1 MNDLATLH
9 ALFAPVPWINDFRV
23 VQESDA
29 RFTVHCVTDEDCC
42 IDDLRALLN
51 ESAPNLA
58 ARVEPRIVPELSP
71 TVAAPDGAAKDGVP
85 AIRDAAAVPGL
96 AELPRTLP
104 ETLRRAA
111 QNAQAGAIVHL
122 APDGAEKRQSFADL
136 LAEAEAVCGGLLR
149 FGLKAGDSAL
159 LLLDDSAEVLPAFW
173 GCLLAGI
180 KPAIA
185 PIPPTFSGENR
196 GLDQLC
202 HVWRLLDG
210 PLVITSAEL
219 IESVQTLSARLG
231 VEQLRCAEIAS
242 LMSSPPANEVWS
254 GQPGETA
261 FFCLTSGSTGVP
273 KCIMLTHANI
283 IQRAHGAN
291 VLCGHSAQDVI
302 LNWLPFD
309 HIGSISDWHL
319 RCVLLGCRMV
329 YAGKGTVI
337 TRPLNWLDLIDKY
350 RVTDTWAPNFAYSL
364 VCNALT
370 ALRADQK
377 SPPNWDLS
385 CVNGMLTAGESVSP
399 MVIQPFLAELAPFG
413 LLPTAI
419 RPAFGMAELGSG
431 ITYRV
436 ATKDRPLKFHSVARQ
451 MAPGRPNAASPD
463 AANASTFTSLGP
475 PIPGVGI
482 RIVNEE
488 QQVVLEN
495 VVGNLQVRGTAVS
508 PGYYRNPEANCV
520 FRADGWFDSG
530 DMGFLSEG
538 ELVITGR
545 AKESIIIRGVN
556 YACSEIEEA
565 VNSVPGVEPSFTA
578 ACAVQRAGAGREEL
592 AVFFHTAADEDRR
605 RAEILREVQQYLVRQ
620 MGVRADFLLPVPK
633 ETIPK
638 TAIGKLQRGELSR
651 RFAEGQFNAV
661 LASVAELQRGH
672 DGSREAQIPNGEIEK
687 QVAAI
692 WKEVLGLEQIGV
704 QDNLFDLGGDSLLLT
719 GMHIKL
725 QQQFGPRITLVEM
738 FNYPTI
744 QALAKFISRSS
755 GGNVGGRTSEHQ
767 TRRKQRDLGRNV
779 TPAANDVAVIGMAC
793 RFPGAGDLNQFWRN
807 LCAGVEST
815 QFFSEEEVL
824 AAGVDPKLVRDP
836 NYVKVSAVLPDIEWF
851 DARFFGIT
859 PRDAVLMDP
868 QQRVLLECAW
878 EAFEVA
884 GYNPQTHP
892 GSVGVYAGAVM
903 NTYLL
908 NNLLPARSFQS
919 PGDASEILTLDS
931 WGGFRV
937 MITNDKDYLPTRIS
951 YKLNL
956 RGPSVNVQ
964 TACSTTLVAIH
975 MAAEAVLNGE
985 CDMALAG
992 GVSIKVPQ
1000 EAGYLFLDDMIVS
1013 PDGHCRAFDARAQG
1027 TIFGNGAGMVL
1038 LKRLDEAIEDGDHIF
1053 AVIKGS
1059 AINNDG
1065 SGKVGYLAPSQEGVA
1080 AVVSDALERSG
1091 VDPRTIGFV
1100 EAHGTGTALGD
1111 PIELGA
1117 MAQAFRAGTSETA
1130 FCAVGSVKTNVGHLQ
1145 IASGVAGF
1153 IKAALALYHRQIPAT
1168 LHFENPNPRID
1179 FENSPFFVNTSLQEW
1194 SRAEQPLRAGVN
1206 SMGIGGTNA
1215 HVVLE
1220 EAPAQQRSTGAP
1232 PRQHLLPISARTPT
1246 ALRALIGRYRDALE
1260 QFDDASLPNV
1270 CFTAA
1275 VGRVHFGERFTAIG
1289 STIAELKSA
1298 LVTALS
1304 QSESDSGAAAR
1315 RTGRTRIGF
1324 LFSGLGP
1331 QYVGMARELYETQ
1344 PRFRE
1349 TLDRCSELLASELP
1363 QPLLDVL
1370 YGPVADSAVFEQA
1383 VFAEPALFAIEFAL
1397 AEMWRDW
1404 GVEPCAV
1411 LGHGLGEYV
1420 AACVAG
1426 VFSLEDAL
1434 RLVCARARLK
1444 HELPHDGG
1452 MLAVRMEEERVR
1464 ELLPEFPGLSIVA
1477 VNGPRHVV
1485 VSGEPAVLSRLLQ
1498 ELKGRR
1504 IAARKLP
1511 VSHQFPSP
1519 ITEELLAG
1527 FRQVVEEVALSP
1539 PKILLLS
1546 NVTGH
1551 PLGTEIANAEY
1562 WCRQLVEPVRFADGV
1577 RTLAEACDRF
1587 LEIGPHPVLLP
1598 LARRI
1603 LRDDPRF
1610 ESDECWLRSLRK
1622 GVEDWTQILDT
1633 LAELYVAGLDVNWES
1648 FHRDVRPRRVVL
1660 PTYPFERKRFW
1671 VDRPPAPAAQPKTPH
1686 GDAHR
1691 SSPPKATQSHSGRRH
1706 ALKPQP

>member
-1 MNDLATLH
+1 
-9 ALFAPVPWINDFRV
+9 
-23 VQESDA
+23 
-29 RFTVHCVTDEDCC
+29 
-42 IDDLRALLN
+42 
-51 ESAPNLA
+51 
-58 ARVEPRIVPELSP
+58 
-71 TVAAPDGAAKDGVP
+71 
-85 AIRDAAAVPGL
+85 
-96 AELPRTLP
+96 
-104 ETLRRAA
+104 
-111 QNAQAGAIVHL
+111 VHL
-122 APDGAEKRQSFADL
+122 APHGGEKHQSFADL
-136 LAEAEAVCGGLLR
+136 LAEAEGVCGGLLR
-149 FGLKAGDSAL
+149 SGLKAGDSAIL
-159 LLLDDSAEVLPAFW
+159 LLNDSTEVLPAFW

-180 KPAIA
+180 QPAIA
-185 PIPPTFSGENR
+185 QIPPTFSGENR
-196 GLDQLC
+196 VLEQLC

-210 PLVITSAEL
+210 PLLITNAEL
-219 IESVQTLSARLG
+219 IEPVRTLATRLG
-231 VEQLRCAEIAS
+231 TETVRCADISS
-242 LMSSPPANEVWS
+242 LMSSPPATEVWS
-254 GQPGETA
+254 GQPDETA
-261 FFCLTSGSTGVP
+261 FFSLTSGSTGVP

-291 VLCGHSAQDVI
+291 VLCGHSPQDII

-329 YAGKGTVI
+329 YASKGSVI
-337 TRPLNWLDLIDKY
+337 TRPLHWLDLIDKH
-350 RVTDTWAPNFAYSL
+350 RVTHTWAPNFAYSL
-364 VCNALT
+364 VCNALAT
-370 ALRADQK
+370 LRAEQK
-377 SPPNWDLS
+377 SQPNWDLS

-399 MVIQPFLAELAPFG
+399 MVIQPFLKELASFG
-413 LLPTAI
+413 LSATAI

-431 ITYRV
+431 ITYHI
-436 ATKDRPLKFHSVARQ
+436 ATKDRPLKFHSVQRQ
-451 MAPGRPNAASPD
+451 SSPNVDPTGSDAS
-463 AANASTFTSLGP
+463 NASTFTGLGP
-475 PIPGVGI
+475 PIPGVSL
-482 RIVNEE
+482 RIVDDN
-488 QQVVLEN
+488 QQIVLEET
-495 VVGNLQVRGTAVS
+495 VGHLQVRGAAVS
-508 PGYYRNPEANCV
+508 PGYFRNPEANGV
-520 FRADGWFDSG
+520 FRADGWFDTG
-530 DMGFLSEG
+530 DLGFLSDG

-545 AKESIIIRGVN
+545 AKESIIVRGVN
-556 YACSEIEEA
+556 YSCSEIEEA

-578 ACAVQRAGAGREEL
+578 ACAVQRPGTSREEL
-592 AVFFHTAADEDRR
+592 VIFFHTAADEAQRLK
-605 RAEILREVQQYLVRQ
+605 EILGEIQQCLVRQ
-620 MGVRADFLLPVPK
+620 IGVRPDFLLPVPK
-633 ETIPK
+633 EAIPK
-638 TAIGKLQRGELSR
+638 TAIGKLQRAELSR
-651 RFAEGQFNAV
+651 RFAEGEFGAAEAN
-661 LASVAELQRGH
+661 VAKLQRR
-672 DGSREAQIPNGEIEK
+672 DNGRQETQVPHSEIEK

-692 WKEVLGLEQIGV
+692 WQEVLGLEQIGLH
-704 QDNLFDLGGDSLLLT
+704 DNLFDLGGDSLLLT

-725 QQQFGPRITLVEM
+725 QNQFGPRITLVEM

-744 QALAKFISRSS
+744 HALANFLGSPS
-755 GGNVGGRTSEHQ
+755 GRGAAGRTSGQQ
-767 TRRKQRDLGRNV
+767 TRRQQRDLSTGGS
-779 TPAANDVAVIGMAC
+779 TAGNDVAVIGMAC
-793 RFPGAGDLNQFWRN
+793 RFPGAGNLQRFWKN
-807 LCAGVEST
+807 LCDGVESM

-824 AAGVDPKLVRDP
+824 AAGIDPKLVRNP

-878 EAFEVA
+878 EAFEIA
-884 GYNPQTHP
+884 GYNPQTHR

-919 PGDASEILTLDS
+919 SDDSSEVFTLDS

-975 MAAEAVLNGE
+975 MAAQAVLNGE

-1000 EAGYLFLDDMIVS
+1000 EAGYLFLEDMIVS

-1027 TIFGNGAGMVL
+1027 TVFGNGAGMVL
-1038 LKRLDEAIEDGDHIF
+1038 LKRLDEAIQDGDHIF

-1080 AVVSDALERSG
+1080 AAVNDALTRSG

-1111 PIELGA
+1111 PLELGA
-1117 MAQAFRAGTSETA
+1117 LAQAFRASTTETA

-1153 IKAALALYHRQIPAT
+1153 IKTALALYHRKIPAT
-1168 LHFENPNPRID
+1168 LHFEEPNPRID
-1179 FENSPFFVNTSLQEW
+1179 FANSPFYVNTSLQDW
-1194 SRAEQPLRAGVN
+1194 SPAEQPLRAGVN
-1206 SMGIGGTNA
+1206 SMGIGGSNA

-1220 EAPAQQRSTGAP
+1220 EPPPQRQSTGDP

-1246 ALRALIGRYRDALE
+1246 ALRALVGRYREALE
-1260 QFDDASLPNV
+1260 QFDDASFPNV

-1275 VGRVHFGERFTAIG
+1275 IGRVHFAERFAAVG
-1289 STIAELKSA
+1289 STIADLKIA
-1298 LVTALS
+1298 LAAALS
-1304 QSESDSGAAAR
+1304 HGENGSAERAPSRPGGSR
-1315 RTGRTRIGF
+1315 LGF
-1324 LFSGLGP
+1324 LFSGLGS

-1349 TLDRCSELLASELP
+1349 TLNRCSELLASELP

-1370 YGPVADSAVFEQA
+1370 YGPLADSAVFEQS

-1404 GVEPCAV
+1404 GIEPCAV

-1426 VFSLEDAL
+1426 VFSLEDGL
-1434 RLVCARARLK
+1434 RLVSARARLK
-1444 HELPHDGG
+1444 HESARDGG
-1452 MLAVRMEEERVR
+1452 MLAVRMEEAQIR
-1464 ELLPEFPGLSIVA
+1464 ELLTEFPGLSLAA
-1477 VNGPRHVV
+1477 VNGPQLVV
-1485 VSGEPAVLSRLLQ
+1485 VSGEQRILDCVAQ
-1498 ELKGRR
+1498 DLKDRR
-1504 IAARKLP
+1504 IAARKLS
-1511 VSHQFPSP
+1511 VSHQFNAPMS
-1519 ITEELLAG
+1519 ERLLAA
-1527 FRQVVEEVALSP
+1527 FRQRVDGVPLSP
-1539 PKILLLS
+1539 PRILLLS
-1546 NVTGH
+1546 NLTGR
-1551 PLGTEIANAEY
+1551 PLGTEITNVDY

-1587 LEIGPHPVLLP
+1587 LDIGPQPMLLP

-1603 LRDDPRF
+1603 LREDPRF
-1610 ESDECWLRSLRK
+1610 QSEGSWLPSLRK
-1622 GVEDWTQILDT
+1622 GAQDWPQILHT
-1633 LAELYVAGLDVNWES
+1633 LSELYVAGLEIDWES
-1648 FHRDVRPRRVVL
+1648 FHRDVRRLRVVL

-1671 VDRPPAPAAQPKTPH
+1671 VDRPPAPAGQSKESR
-1686 GDAHR
+1686 GDAHPLL
-1691 SSPPKATQSHSGRRH
+1691 PPKSDTVSPRA
-1706 ALKPQP
+1706 

>member
-1 MNDLATLH
+1 M
-9 ALFAPVPWINDFRV
+9 
-23 VQESDA
+23 
-29 RFTVHCVTDEDCC
+29 
-42 IDDLRALLN
+42 
-51 ESAPNLA
+51 
-58 ARVEPRIVPELSP
+58 
-71 TVAAPDGAAKDGVP
+71 
-85 AIRDAAAVPGL
+85 
-96 AELPRTLP
+96 
-104 ETLRRAA
+104 
-111 QNAQAGAIVHL
+111 
-122 APDGAEKRQSFADL
+122 
-136 LAEAEAVCGGLLR
+136 
-149 FGLKAGDSAL
+149 
-159 LLLDDSAEVLPAFW
+159 
-173 GCLLAGI
+173 
-180 KPAIA
+180 
-185 PIPPTFSGENR
+185 
-196 GLDQLC
+196 
-202 HVWRLLDG
+202 
-210 PLVITSAEL
+210 
-219 IESVQTLSARLG
+219 
-231 VEQLRCAEIAS
+231 
-242 LMSSPPANEVWS
+242 
-254 GQPGETA
+254 
-261 FFCLTSGSTGVP
+261 
-273 KCIMLTHANI
+273 
-283 IQRAHGAN
+283 
-291 VLCGHSAQDVI
+291 
-302 LNWLPFD
+302 
-309 HIGSISDWHL
+309 
-319 RCVLLGCRMV
+319 
-329 YAGKGTVI
+329 
-337 TRPLNWLDLIDKY
+337 
-350 RVTDTWAPNFAYSL
+350 
-364 VCNALT
+364 
-370 ALRADQK
+370 
-377 SPPNWDLS
+377 
-385 CVNGMLTAGESVSP
+385 
-399 MVIQPFLAELAPFG
+399 
-413 LLPTAI
+413 
-419 RPAFGMAELGSG
+419 
-431 ITYRV
+431 
-436 ATKDRPLKFHSVARQ
+436 
-451 MAPGRPNAASPD
+451 
-463 AANASTFTSLGP
+463 
-475 PIPGVGI
+475 
-482 RIVNEE
+482 NEE

-495 VVGNLQVRGTAVS
+495 TVGNLQVRGTAVS
-508 PGYYRNPEANCV
+508 PGYFRNPEANCV
-520 FRADGWFDSG
+520 FQADGWFDTG
-530 DMGFLSEG
+530 DMGFLSDG

-565 VNSVPGVEPSFTA
+565 VNAVSGVEASFTA
-578 ACAVQRAGAGREEL
+578 ACAVQRPGAGREEL

-605 RAEILREVQQYLVRQ
+605 RAEILREIQQCLVRQ
-620 MGVRADFLLPVPK
+620 LGVRADFLLPVPK
-633 ETIPK
+633 EAILK

-651 RFAEGQFNAV
+651 RFAEGQFGAV
-661 LASVAELQRGH
+661 LASVAELQRRH
-672 DGSREAQIPNGEIEK
+672 DGGREAQIPHGEIEK

-692 WKEVLGLEQIGV
+692 WQEVLGLEQIGV
-704 QDNLFDLGGDSLLLT
+704 HDNLFDLGGDSLLLT

-755 GGNVGGRTSEHQ
+755 GGNAVGRPSEHQ
-767 TRRKQRDLGRNV
+767 TRRKQRDLGPNV
-779 TPAANDVAVIGMAC
+779 SAAANDVAVIGMAC

-807 LCAGVEST
+807 LCEGVEST

-824 AAGVDPKLVRDP
+824 AAGVDPKLVRNP

-884 GYNPQTHP
+884 GYNPQTQTGP
-892 GSVGVYAGAVM
+892 VGVYAGAVM

-919 PGDASEILTLDS
+919 PDDSSEILTLDS

-975 MAAEAVLNGE
+975 MAAQAVLNGE

-1000 EAGYLFLDDMIVS
+1000 EAGYLFLEDMIVS

-1027 TIFGNGAGMVL
+1027 TVFGNGAGMVL
-1038 LKRLDEAIEDGDHIF
+1038 LKRLDQAIEDGDHIF

-1080 AVVSDALERSG
+1080 AVVNDAIERSG
-1091 VDPRTIGFV
+1091 VDARTIGFV

-1117 MAQAFRAGTSETA
+1117 MAQAFRAGTSESG

-1153 IKAALALYHRQIPAT
+1153 IKAALALYHRQIPPT

-1179 FENSPFFVNTSLQEW
+1179 FENSPFYVNTSLQEW
-1194 SRAEQPLRAGVN
+1194 SRAKQPLRAGVN

-1220 EAPAQQRSTGAP
+1220 EAPPQPQSTGAP

-1246 ALRALIGRYRDALE
+1246 ALRALIGRYREALE
-1260 QFDDASLPNV
+1260 QFDDASLPDI

-1275 VGRVHFGERFTAIG
+1275 VGRVHFAERFAAIG
-1289 STIAELKSA
+1289 SSIADVKNA
-1298 LVTALS
+1298 LAAALS
-1304 QSESDSGAAAR
+1304 QAENDSPERAAR
-1315 RTGRTRIGF
+1315 RPGRARVGF
-1324 LFSGLGP
+1324 LFSGLGT

-1349 TLDRCSELLASELP
+1349 TFDRCSELLASELP

-1370 YGPVADSAVFEQA
+1370 YGPLGDSAVFEQSI
-1383 VFAEPALFAIEFAL
+1383 FAEPALFAIEFAL
-1397 AEMWRDW
+1397 AEMWRAW
-1404 GVEPCAV
+1404 GIEPSAV

-1426 VFSLEDAL
+1426 VFSLEDGL
-1434 RLVCARARLK
+1434 RLVSARSRVM
-1444 HELPHDGG
+1444 HESPRDDG
-1452 MLAVRMEEERVR
+1452 MLAVRMEEERIR

-1477 VNGPRHVV
+1477 VNGPQDVV
-1485 VSGEPAVLSRLLQ
+1485 VSGEPAVLSRLVQ

-1511 VSHQFPSP
+1511 ASHQSSSP
-1519 ITEELLAG
+1519 IPEPQLAA
-1527 FRQVVEEVALSP
+1527 FRQIVEGVALSP
-1539 PKILLLS
+1539 PRVLLVS
-1546 NVTGH
+1546 NLTGRA
-1551 PLGTEIANAEY
+1551 LGTEITNADY

-1587 LEIGPHPVLLP
+1587 LEIGPQPMLLP

-1603 LRDDPRF
+1603 LREDLRF
-1610 ESDECWLRSLRK
+1610 QSDGCWLPSLCK
-1622 GVEDWTQILDT
+1622 GAEDWTQILNA
-1633 LAELYVAGLDVNWES
+1633 LSELHAAGLEIDWES
-1648 FHRDVRPRRVVL
+1648 FHRDVRQRRVVL

-1671 VDRPPAPAAQPKTPH
+1671 VDRPPAPAAQSKTQH

-1691 SSPPKATQSHSGRRH
+1691 SSPPKATQSHLGRRH

>member
-1 MNDLATLH
+1 MNALATLH
-9 ALFAPVPWINDFRV
+9 DVFAPVPWIRKFRV
-23 VQESDA
+23 VQETDSQ
-29 RFTVHCVTDEDCC
+29 FTVDCVTDGNHCL
-42 IDDLRALLN
+42 DDLRALLY
-51 ESAPNLA
+51 ECVPSLA
-58 ARVEPRIVPELSP
+58 GRVEPRIVPELSP
-71 TVAAPDGAAKDGVP
+71 TGLGPGGVSKEGIQ
-85 AIRDAAAVPGL
+85 AIRDAITLPGV

-104 ETLRRAA
+104 QTLRRAA
-111 QNAQAGAIVHL
+111 QNGRADAIVHL
-122 APDGAEKRQSFADL
+122 APDGGEKHQSFADL
-136 LAEAEAVCGGLLR
+136 LAEAEGVCGGLLR
-149 FGLKAGDSAL
+149 SGLKAGDSTIL
-159 LLLDDSAEVLPAFW
+159 LLNDSTEVLPAFW

-180 KPAIA
+180 RPAIA

-196 GLDQLC
+196 VLEQLC

-210 PLVITSAEL
+210 PLLITSAEL
-219 IESVQTLSARLG
+219 IEPARTLAARLG
-231 VEQLRCAEIAS
+231 VETVRCADISS
-242 LMSSPPANEVWS
+242 LMSSPPATEVWS
-254 GQPGETA
+254 GQPDETA
-261 FFCLTSGSTGVP
+261 FFSLTSGSTGAP

-291 VLCGHSAQDVI
+291 VLCGHSPQDII

-329 YAGKGTVI
+329 YAGKGSVI
-337 TRPLNWLDLIDKY
+337 TRPLHWLDLIAKY
-350 RVTDTWAPNFAYSL
+350 RVTHTWAPNFAYSL
-364 VCNALT
+364 VCNALAT
-370 ALRADQK
+370 LRAEQK
-377 SPPNWDLS
+377 TQPNWDLS

-399 MVIQPFLAELAPFG
+399 MVIQPFLRELASFG
-413 LLPTAI
+413 LSSTAI

-431 ITYRV
+431 ITYHV
-436 ATKDRPLKFHSVARQ
+436 ATKDRPLKFHSMQRQ
-451 MAPGRPNAASPD
+451 SSPAGVDPTGSD
-463 AANASTFTSLGP
+463 AAHASTFTSLGP
-475 PIPGVGI
+475 PIPGVSI
-482 RIVNEE
+482 RIVDNN
-488 QQVVLEN
+488 QQIVLEET
-495 VVGNLQVRGTAVS
+495 VGRLQVCGTAVS
-508 PGYYRNPEANCV
+508 PGYFRNPEANCV
-520 FRADGWFDSG
+520 FRADGWFDTG
-530 DMGFLSEG
+530 DMGFLSDG

-545 AKESIIIRGVN
+545 AKENIIVRGVN
-556 YACSEIEEA
+556 YSCSEIEEA

-578 ACAVQRAGAGREEL
+578 ACAVQRPGASREEL
-592 AVFFHTAADEDRR
+592 AIFFHAAGDEEQRL
-605 RAEILREVQQYLVRQ
+605 AEILREIQQCLVRQ
-620 MGVRADFLLPVPK
+620 IGVRPDFLLPVPK
-633 ETIPK
+633 EVIPK
-638 TAIGKLQRGELSR
+638 TAIGKLQRAELSR
-651 RFAEGQFNAV
+651 RFAEGEFGAV
-661 LASVAELQRGH
+661 QASVAKLQRR
-672 DGSREAQIPNGEIEK
+672 DGGGQETQIPHSEIEK

-692 WKEVLGLEQIGV
+692 WQEVLGLKQIGLH
-704 QDNLFDLGGDSLLLT
+704 DNLFDLGGDSLLLT

-725 QQQFGPRITLVEM
+725 QNHFGPRITLVEM

-744 QALAKFISRSS
+744 HALANFLGSSS
-755 GGNVGGRTSEHQ
+755 GGDASGRNSGQQ
-767 TRRKQRDLGRNV
+767 TRRKQRDLSTGGS
-779 TPAANDVAVIGMAC
+779 TAGNDVAVIGMAC
-793 RFPGAGDLNQFWRN
+793 RFPGAGNLQRFWKN
-807 LCAGVEST
+807 LCDGVESM
-815 QFFSEEEVL
+815 QFFAEEEVL
-824 AAGVDPKLVRDP
+824 AAGVDPKLVRNP

-878 EAFEVA
+878 EAFEIA

-908 NNLLPARSFQS
+908 NNLYPARAFQS
-919 PGDASEILTLDS
+919 PEDSSEVFTLDS

-975 MAAEAVLNGE
+975 MAAQAVLNGE

-992 GVSIKVPQ
+992 GVSVKVPQ
-1000 EAGYLFLDDMIVS
+1000 EAGYLFLEDMIVS
-1013 PDGHCRAFDARAQG
+1013 PDGHCRAFDARAEG
-1027 TIFGNGAGMVL
+1027 TVFGNGAGMVL
-1038 LKRLDEAIEDGDHIF
+1038 LKRLDEAIQDGDHIF

-1080 AVVSDALERSG
+1080 AAVNDALTRSG

-1117 MAQAFRAGTSETA
+1117 LAQAFRARTTETA

-1153 IKAALALYHRQIPAT
+1153 IKAALALYHRKIPAT
-1168 LHFENPNPRID
+1168 LHFETPNPRID
-1179 FENSPFFVNTSLQEW
+1179 FAKSPFYVNTSLQEW

-1220 EAPAQQRSTGAP
+1220 EAPPQRQSTGAP
-1232 PRQHLLPISARTPT
+1232 PRPQLLPISARTPA
-1246 ALRALIGRYRDALE
+1246 ALRALVGRYREALE
-1260 QFDDASLPNV
+1260 QFDDASLPSV

-1275 VGRVHFGERFTAIG
+1275 IGRVHFAERFAAVG
-1289 STIAELKSA
+1289 STIGDVKIA
-1298 LVTALS
+1298 LAAALS
-1304 QSESDSGAAAR
+1304 HGENGSAERAASRPGGAR
-1315 RTGRTRIGF
+1315 VGF
-1324 LFSGLGP
+1324 LFSGLGS
-1331 QYVGMARELYETQ
+1331 QYVEMARELYETQ

-1349 TLDRCSELLASELP
+1349 TLDRSSELLKSELP

-1370 YGPVADSAVFEQA
+1370 YGPLADSAVFEQS

-1404 GVEPCAV
+1404 GIEPCAV

-1426 VFSLEDAL
+1426 VFSLEDGL
-1434 RLVCARARLK
+1434 RLVSARARLK
-1444 HELPHDGG
+1444 HESHRDGG
-1452 MLAVRMEEERVR
+1452 MLAVRMDEEQIRD
-1464 ELLPEFPGLSIVA
+1464 LLPEFPGLSLAA
-1477 VNGPRHVV
+1477 VNGPQRVV
-1485 VSGEPAVLSRLLQ
+1485 VSGEQRVLDRVAQ
-1498 ELKGRR
+1498 ELKDRR
-1504 IAARKLP
+1504 IAVRKLP
-1511 VSHQFPSP
+1511 LSHQFDAPMSEP
-1519 ITEELLAG
+1519 LLAA
-1527 FRQVVEEVALSP
+1527 FLQRVDSVPLSP

-1546 NVTGH
+1546 NLTGR
-1551 PLGTEIANAEY
+1551 PSGTEIMNSDY

-1587 LEIGPHPVLLP
+1587 LEIGPQPMLLP

-1603 LRDDPRF
+1603 LQEDPRF
-1610 ESDECWLRSLRK
+1610 QSDGCWLPSLRK
-1622 GVEDWTQILDT
+1622 GAEDWAQILDT
-1633 LAELYVAGLDVNWES
+1633 LSELYVAGLEIDWES
-1648 FHRDVRPRRVVL
+1648 FYRDARQPRVVL
-1660 PTYPFERKRFW
+1660 PTYPFERKRYW
-1671 VDRPPAPAAQPKTPH
+1671 VDRPPAPAGQSKTPR

-1691 SSPPKATQSHSGRRH
+1691 LLPPKGDTVSPRA
-1706 ALKPQP
+1706 